1 MESEAERASGDE
13 YASSLETSRRAGTYI
28 EKSGIALAGKVRD
41 FYTHLHL
48 SFTLNK
54 TETQDEADGQMRYT
68 VLKPDSSKAPSRP
81 PHPLLRQDG
90 GMRTRAGTQ
99 CNPLWM

>member
-1 MESEAERASGDE
+1 MYQERSLSVNRRGVEARSCED
-13 YASSLETSRRAGTYI
+13 LGTYI

-54 TETQDEADGQMRYT
+54 TETQDEADRQMRYT

-90 GMRTRAGTQ
+90 GMRARAGTQ
-99 CNPLWM
+99 CNP